1 MKKLPQ
7 LDAGSGALLE
17 LQTPAELAAQLRVTQ
32 ETLANWRV
40 KQAGP
45 RFLRVGGQIRYRL
58 RDVDTWLNAQQEP
71 DHD

>member
-1 MKKLPQ
+1 MTKSLQP
-7 LDAGSGALLE
+7 GANCGASPD
-17 LQTPAELAAQLRVTQ
+17 LQTTAELAVQLRVTR

-58 RDVDTWLNAQQEP
+58 RDVNTWLNAHQELGR
-71 DHD
+71 D